1 MERSGFTSGHRLAHM
16 SKTNTKPSISELNTM
31 RKHASHAAQLLK
43 ALANENRLLI
53 LCLLAERECS
63 VSELNLELDL
73 SQSSLSQHLAL
84 LRAEGLVI
92 SRREA
97 QLIYYSLAPGPAFEV
112 MSTLHRIYCVDRS

>member
-1 MERSGFTSGHRLAHM
+1 
-16 SKTNTKPSISELNTM
+16 M

-53 LCLLAERECS
+53 LCLLAEREFS

-112 MSTLHRIYCVDRS
+112 MIALHRI

>member
-1 MERSGFTSGHRLAHM
+1 
-16 SKTNTKPSISELNTM
+16 M

-53 LCLLAERECS
+53 LCLLAEREFS

-97 QLIYYSLAPGPAFEV
+97 QLIYYSLAPGPAVEV
-112 MSTLHRIYCVDRS
+112 MSTLHRIYCGDHS

>member
-1 MERSGFTSGHRLAHM
+1 
-16 SKTNTKPSISELNTM
+16 M
-31 RKHASHAAQLLK
+31 REHASHAAQLLK

-53 LCLLAERECS
+53 LCLLAEREFS

-97 QLIYYSLAPGPAFEV
+97 QLIYYSLAPSPAFEV
-112 MSTLHRIYCVDRS
+112 MSTLHRIYCADHS

>member
-1 MERSGFTSGHRLAHM
+1 
-16 SKTNTKPSISELNTM
+16 M
-31 RKHASHAAQLLK
+31 REHASHAAQLLK

-53 LCLLAERECS
+53 LCLLAEREFS

-112 MSTLHRIYCVDRS
+112 VSTLHRIYCADHS